1 MMTAIERRD
10 AILDRLCVRRHDQVK
25 NLAEE
30 FGVSEKT
37 IRTDIEVLACS
48 YQIETVRGRHG
59 GGIYVAD
66 GYHRGRK
73 TLSPEQAA
81 LRKKLA
87 PSLEGHDLEVM
98 NSIINQFA
106 SYYEG
111 VGESKKWMR
120 IETYGPKLVENIVQ
134 ATARDLLALAMLR
147 LRDAGFDIVMHI
159 HDEAV
164 LEVPEGVSSVDE
176 VCRIMAVAPDW
187 AAGLPLRADGYECPF
202 YKKD

>member
-1 MMTAIERRD
+1 MTSMGALEMGMQEEELQPLVNQWRASNPHITKFWWDVDAAAVMAVKERKS
-10 AILDRLCVRRHDQVK
+10 VTYK
-25 NLAEE
+25 NLCFTYRSGILFVTLPSGRNLSYIKPRMTQNR
-30 FGVSEKT
+30 FGRES
-37 IRTDIEVLACS
+37 
-48 YQIETVRGRHG
+48 
-59 GGIYVAD
+59 
-66 GYHRGRK
+66 
-73 TLSPEQAA
+73 LS
-81 LRKKLA
+81 
-87 PSLEGHDLEVM
+87 
-98 NSIINQFA
+98 
-106 SYYEG
+106 YEG

-176 VCRIMAVAPDW
+176 VCRIMAEAPDW